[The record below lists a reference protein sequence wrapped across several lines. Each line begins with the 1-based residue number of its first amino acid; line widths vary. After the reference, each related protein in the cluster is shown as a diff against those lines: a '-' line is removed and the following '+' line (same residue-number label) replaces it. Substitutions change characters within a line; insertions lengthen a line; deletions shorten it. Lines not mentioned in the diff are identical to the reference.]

1 MMHCVWKEV
10 DDGVV
15 CVSCGKHK
23 PKPTRRN
30 CTLSKGAGDK
40 VARMTS
46 AVGIKPCGGCNKRK
60 RKLNKRYASE
70 AFENARWIPAMQ
82 YLHVTREMIA
92 QVPGD
97 VSVIVGIPRSGMIGA
112 SYLATMLHLPL
123 ATLDGDE
130 VKMVGGG
137 SRTQHMQ
144 ADMTMPLFFDDTVMS
159 GHVIKQVRDSFPKA
173 IFASAFANPLC
184 GLQPDI
190 LGMPLA
196 APHLLEWNFMNSM
209 FINNAGFDLDGVIVR
224 NFTGEPLLLPRKQA
238 VGAIITARPE
248 SERETTVEL
257 LADLGVSYKRLI
269 MWQGEAMPG
278 VDEVAEYKAKHVKE
292 YGMDWYVESE
302 PPLAELIAEK
312 CDAWV
317 ICPTNGAIY

>member
-1 MMHCVWKEV
+1 
-10 DDGVV
+10 
-15 CVSCGKHK
+15 
-23 PKPTRRN
+23 
-30 CTLSKGAGDK
+30 
-40 VARMTS
+40 
-46 AVGIKPCGGCNKRK
+46 
-60 RKLNKRYASE
+60 
-70 AFENARWIPAMQ
+70 
-82 YLHVTREMIA
+82 
-92 QVPGD
+92 
-97 VSVIVGIPRSGMIGA
+97 MIGA

-144 ADMTMPLFFDDTVMS
+144 ADMSMPLFFDDTVMS

-190 LGMPLA
+190 VGMPLP

-224 NFTGEPLLLPRKQA
+224 NWTGEPLLLPRKQA

-248 SERETTVEL
+248 SDRETTVEL

-269 MWQGEAMPG
+269 MWQGEALPG

>member
-1 MMHCVWKEV
+1 MHCVWKEV

-23 PKPTRRN
+23 PRPTRRN
-30 CTLSKGAGDK
+30 CTLSKGVGDK
-40 VARMTS
+40 FARITS
-46 AVGIKPCGGCNKRK
+46 VVGIKPCGGCNKRK

-70 AFENARWIPAMQ
+70 QFENARWIPTTQ
-82 YLHVTREMIA
+82 YIHICREMLASMPNNI
-92 QVPGD
+92 
-97 VSVIVGIPRSGMIGA
+97 SVVVGIPRSGMIGA

-144 ADMTMPLFFDDTVMS
+144 ANMSMPLFFDDTVMS
-159 GHVIKQVRDSFPKA
+159 GHVIKQVRESFPQA

-190 LGMPLA
+190 LGMPLP

-209 FINNAGFDLDGVIVR
+209 FIDNAGFDLDGVIVS
-224 NFTGEPLLLPRKQA
+224 NWTGEPLLLPRKQA
-238 VGAIITARPE
+238 VHAIITARPE
-248 SERETTVEL
+248 HQREATIEL
-257 LADLGVSYKRLI
+257 LAELRVSYKRLI
-269 MWQGEAMPG
+269 MYQGNDIPG
-278 VDEVAEYKAKHVKE
+278 AEDVAEYKASEITK
-292 YGMDWYVESE
+292 YGMDWYIESE
-302 PPLAELIAEK
+302 PPLAEMIADR